1 MRFISLIKFKGKP
14 TKQTIAKNIRCIEKE
29 SAKKGVKI
37 ISIDW
42 TLGRYDSVVIMEV
55 PDEKTALKMS
65 IRRGNCMATE
75 TLVAIPAEEAR
86 KFIK

>member
-14 TKQTIAKNIRCIEKE
+14 TKQKIAQNIKCIEKAT
-29 SAKKGVKI
+29 AKHGVKI
-37 ISIDW
+37 VSIDW
-42 TLGRYDSVVIMEV
+42 TLGRFDSVVIFEA

-65 IRRGNCMATE
+65 LKRGDCMATE
-75 TLVAIPAEEAR
+75 TLVAIPAEVGR

>member
-14 TKQTIAKNIRCIEKE
+14 TKQTIARNIKCIEKE
-29 SAKKGVKI
+29 AAQKGVKI
-37 ISIDW
+37 IGIDW
-42 TLGRYDSVVIMEV
+42 TLGRYDSIVVMEA

-65 IRRGNCMATE
+65 LRRSNCMATE

-86 KFIK
+86 KFIE

>member
-14 TKQTIAKNIRCIEKE
+14 TKEKIAQNIRCIEKAT
-29 SAKKGVKI
+29 AKYGVKI

-42 TLGRYDSVVIMEV
+42 TLGRYDSVVIMEA

-65 IRRGNCMATE
+65 LKRGNCMATE
-75 TLVAIPAEEAR
+75 TLVAIPAKEAR